1 MYSIK
6 PWGRAAIV
14 GNSVA
19 GLVLGIGMRWRET
32 VTEIVEKQPNPDY
45 ELKMFRRLVL
55 SQNSLQILQ
64 DIGMT
69 AGALD
74 REGWIRPAGLWR
86 FVTDDGL
93 DVIREGSS
101 YPGCAP
107 AEATFQIAE
116 GALVRTLRREF
127 VRYGGVIH
135 WGCRAGGPFLMSDGS
150 GFWGLQ
156 KEYGALNEIE
166 CIIGT
171 SRGHSDCAHHLFG
184 AEAWNARPTV
194 KFPVTTGWCWFEDFP
209 DPGRSKCFPSSNDVD
224 FVIVLGKG
232 CALHM
237 WKTSQ
242 ISAGEATRHKP
253 IISWRLV
260 SRPDGEYSTDDDEA
274 RRSKGDSGSDEA
286 FAALRQKLYQK
297 RTTLTNSDVMA
308 RLHPTIR
315 QMFAKSRDVVH
326 DMTPVPT
333 ASCALLDDATQQ
345 ASRVTMAGDCL
356 LPVDPFEF
364 RGDNGLLAIEDAAAL
379 VRRLFKEKFYRGFVP
394 VDFREHEMDSIARRT
409 KLVQRDLGDVE
420 VFLNAADQIAENK
433 ANQPSGQIHGKVEQQ
448 QEKGSE
454 GNEKKI

>member
-32 VTEIVEKQPNPDY
+32 VTEIIEQQPNPDH

-55 SQNSLQILQ
+55 SQNSIQILQ

-74 REGWIRPAGLWR
+74 RDGWLRPAGLWR

-107 AEATFQIAE
+107 AEASFTIAH
-116 GALVRTLRREF
+116 GALIRTLRREF
-127 VRYGGVIH
+127 LRFGGVIH
-135 WGCRAGGPFLMSDGS
+135 WGCRAGEPFTMSDGS
-150 GFWGLQ
+150 GFWGIQ

-171 SRGHSDCAHHLFG
+171 SKRHPDCAYHLFG
-184 AEAWNARPTV
+184 KDHWDSRPMI

-237 WKTSQ
+237 WKTYQ
-242 ISAGEATRHKP
+242 ISSSEKTKDKA

-260 SRPDGEYSTDDDEA
+260 TRPDGDYSDDSEASGVDEK
-274 RRSKGDSGSDEA
+274 R
-286 FAALRQKLYQK
+286 KLNIK
-297 RTTLTNSDVMA
+297 KTSLKNSDVMA
-308 RLHPTIR
+308 ALHPNLR
-315 QMFAKSRDVVH
+315 HMFNKSHDVLH
-326 DMTPVPT
+326 DMVPIPT
-333 ASCALLDDATQQ
+333 ASCALEEDAQ

-356 LPVDPFEF
+356 LPVDMFEF
-364 RGDNGLLAIEDAAAL
+364 RGDQALIQIEDSSAL
-379 VRRLFKEKFYRGFVP
+379 VRRLFKEKYYRGFVP

-409 KLVQRDLGDVE
+409 KLVQRDLQDVE
-420 VFLNAADQIAENK
+420 VFLSAADQIAENK
-433 ANQPSGQIHGKVEQQ
+433 ANQPVGSIADSSSSSTSTTTGDDDGEKQNEAEGK
-448 QEKGSE
+448 SE
-454 GNEKKI
+454 TKKE

>member
-1 MYSIK
+1 
-6 PWGRAAIV
+6 
-14 GNSVA
+14 
-19 GLVLGIGMRWRET
+19 MRWRET
-32 VTEIVEKQPNPDY
+32 VTEIIEKQQNPDF
-45 ELKMFRRLVL
+45 ELKMLRRLVL

-74 REGWIRPAGLWR
+74 RDGWLRPAGMWR

-107 AEATFQIAE
+107 AEATFQIAQ
-116 GALVRTLRREF
+116 GALIRTLRREY

-135 WGCRAGGPFLMSDGS
+135 WGCRAGSPFMMSDGS
-150 GFWGLQ
+150 GFWAMQ

-171 SRGHSDCAHHLFG
+171 SKGNPDCAYHLFG
-184 AEAWNARPTV
+184 EDAWNSRPSI

-209 DPGRSKCFPSSNDVD
+209 EPGRSKCFPPSNDVD

-237 WKTSQ
+237 WKTYQ
-242 ISAGEATRHKP
+242 ISGTELTKDKP

-260 SRPDGEYSTDDDEA
+260 SRPDGDYDEDESKQQA
-274 RRSKGDSGSDEA
+274 SKGATAAEA
-286 FAALRQKLYQK
+286 EELKRKFNMKRSSLR
-297 RTTLTNSDVMA
+297 NSDIMA
-308 RLHPTIR
+308 ALHPTIR
-315 QMFAKSRDVVH
+315 QMFAKSRDVLH
-326 DMTPVPT
+326 DMTAIPT
-333 ASCALLDDATQQ
+333 ASCALLEDSDTQ

-356 LPVDPFEF
+356 LPVDMFEF
-364 RGDNGLLAIEDAAAL
+364 RGDQALISIEDSAGL
-379 VRRLFKEKFYRGFVP
+379 VRRLFKEKYYRGFVP

-409 KLVQRDLGDVE
+409 KLVQRDLADVE

-433 ANQPSGQIHGKVEQQ
+433 AAATAHISANSTNPENNEAEGKN
-448 QEKGSE
+448 QEKK
-454 GNEKKI
+454 N

>member
-32 VTEIVEKQPNPDY
+32 VTEIVDKHQNPDY
-45 ELKMFRRLVL
+45 ENKMLRRMVL

-74 REGWIRPAGLWR
+74 RDGWLRPAGLWR

-107 AEATFQIAE
+107 AEATFQIAH
-116 GALVRTLRREF
+116 GALLRTLRREF

-156 KEYGALNEIE
+156 KEYGALNEVE

-171 SRGHSDCAHHLFG
+171 SKGHPECAYHLFG
-184 AEAWNARPTV
+184 QEAWNARPAI

-209 DPGRSKCFPSSNDVD
+209 DPGRTKCFPSSNDVD

-242 ISAGEATRHKP
+242 ISAGEASRHKP
-253 IISWRLV
+253 IISWRLLT
-260 SRPDGEYSTDDDEA
+260 RPDSDF
-274 RRSKGDSGSDEA
+274 SDEPSSSA
-286 FAALRQKLYQK
+286 SGGGDDVRRKLY
-297 RTTLTNSDVMA
+297 RTKTSLKNSDVMSA
-308 RLHPTIR
+308 LHPTLR
-315 QMFAKSRDVVH
+315 QMFAKSHDVLH
-326 DMTPVPT
+326 DMVPIPT
-333 ASCALLDDATQQ
+333 ASCALVDDATQ
-345 ASRVTMAGDCL
+345 ASRVTMSGDCL
-356 LPVDPFEF
+356 LPVDMFEF
-364 RGDNGLLAIEDAAAL
+364 RGDQALIAIEDSAGL
-379 VRRLFKEKFYRGFVP
+379 VRRLFKEKYYRGFVP

-409 KLVQRDLGDVE
+409 KLVQRDLQDAE

-433 ANQPSGQIHGKVEQQ
+433 ANQPSGHINAGASSSSSGGDKKGGSDEQV
-448 QEKGSE
+448 KTTAA
-454 GNEKKI
+454 